1 MDRHQANSLPS
12 TGHHKVFRRTHQTV
26 EPQSPCAHRV
36 ARLALLATVCLLA
49 TQSWA
54 WNPFEAKTP
63 YQEMELSSAE
73 WRQVDLKAGWAAD
86 ADTILLIE
94 ASNKLPGPL
103 ACHGA
108 VVTLQNGTEVKK
120 SFSPYLYI
128 PPGATRQAGVSGVKK
143 GLMKGFA
150 LSCNCWKKAGEAKCV
165 DPKKPG

>member
-63 YQEMELSSAE
+63 YQEMELTSAE
-73 WRQVDLKAGWAAD
+73 WRQVDLKAGWATD

-108 VVTLQNGTEVKK
+108 LVSLNNGTEVKK

-143 GLMKGFA
+143 GQMKGFA